1 LQRYCHLLYPGG
13 NGFAVIVVLVVVI
26 DPAVV
31 APRRALRRG
40 SLAAGLLQVQGH
52 RRCLVGLSFVLSPAR
67 DTAGALGISD
77 AACSTAK
84 RLRPRGHER
93 LQK

>member
-67 DTAGALGISD
+67 DTAGALGILRFRSEQ
-77 AACSTAK
+77 STRSRYAS
-84 RLRPRGHER
+84 GADY
-93 LQK
+93 